1 MQVSGTPGIPSA
13 SYVGNIPSLTTF
25 TLVDGTGN
33 KLNAT
38 ANSIE
43 ITITFNPP
51 PLDLSGI
58 GFVSNLRTAPGSA
71 QVFLVAQ
78 TGDGTMVNGATA
90 GTLSWNV
97 PGARMQNVPAGIYVM
112 GILAVDSTTRRELFP
127 TAPATVT
134 VIAGVSDINTLTGTF
149 HPLPSFFSLRL
160 YNLARHFLEDR
171 RGWLV
176 PPGRRQ
182 PIRSTVNPE
191 LLRMYRAQQMAGR
204 LLSSPGLPLELHSPL
219 IQLC

>member
-1 MQVSGTPGIPSA
+1 VTNILNIPLLDGANSSFTISNNAAWTDSIYFGAPGFGPPFTLAGCSIVTGSNIVTIPTLSSTSVLSPGMQVSGTPGIPSA

-33 KLNAT
+33 TLNAT

-149 HPLPSFFSLRL
+149 HP
-160 YNLARHFLEDR
+160 
-171 RGWLV
+171 
-176 PPGRRQ
+176 
-182 PIRSTVNPE
+182 
-191 LLRMYRAQQMAGR
+191 
-204 LLSSPGLPLELHSPL
+204 
-219 IQLC
+219 